1 MNKID
6 LVDEEKLADLKA
18 RAQADGRRIF
28 FISAR
33 EKLALEPLVA
43 ELWKLRDEIM
53 RHEPLLRAAQTE
65 EEAVEEFPEIEV
77 IYTRE

>member
-1 MNKID
+1 M
-6 LVDEEKLADLKA
+6 
-18 RAQADGRRIF
+18 
-28 FISAR
+28 
-33 EKLALEPLVA
+33 A